1 MIIKGADILNK
12 VYLTGRLTRDVE
24 TRYSQSGM
32 ALARTGIAVD
42 RPTKNKEVD
51 FFNLAAFDK
60 TAEILGKYCSKGT
73 KILLEGHLRFSQYE
87 DKLGNKKSSV
97 DVIVDSF
104 EFTEPKAASKKS
116 DNDSDTATRSKDDWD
131 GEPIDPNDTPF

>member
-1 MIIKGADILNK
+1 MNK
-12 VYLTGRLTRDVE
+12 VFITGRLTRDVE

-60 TAEILGKYCSKGT
+60 TAEIMSKYCSKGT

-97 DVIVDSF
+97 DVIVDNF
-104 EFTEPKAASKKS
+104 EFTEPKSAKKN
-116 DNDSDTATRSKDDWD
+116 DGDSDTTTRSKDDWD

>member
-1 MIIKGADILNK
+1 MNK

-24 TRYSQSGM
+24 MRRSQSGM

-42 RPTKNKEVD
+42 RPTKNKDVD

-60 TAEILGKYCSKGT
+60 TAEIMGKYCSKGT

-87 DKLGNKKSSV
+87 DKQGNKKSSV
-97 DVIVDSF
+97 DVVIDSF
-104 EFTEPKAASKKS
+104 EFTESKGVSRKP
-116 DNDSDTATRSKDDWD
+116 DNDTDTDN
-131 GEPIDPNDTPF
+131 GNDSAPFDENDMPF

>member
-1 MIIKGADILNK
+1 MNK
-12 VYLTGRLTRDVE
+12 VTLSGRLTRDVE
-24 TRYSQSGM
+24 TRHSQSGM
-32 ALARTGIAVD
+32 TLARTGIAVD

-87 DKLGNKKSSV
+87 DKQGNKKSSV
-97 DVIVDSF
+97 DVVIDSF
-104 EFTEPKAASKKS
+104 EFTEPKDASRQP
-116 DNDSDTATRSKDDWD
+116 DNDTDN
-131 GEPIDPNDTPF
+131 GNDSAPFDENDMPF

>member
-1 MIIKGADILNK
+1 MNK

-24 TRYSQSGM
+24 LRRSQSGM
-32 ALARTGIAVD
+32 ALARVGIAVD

-87 DKLGNKKSSV
+87 DKQGNKKSSV
-97 DVIVDSF
+97 DVVIDSF
-104 EFTEPKAASKKS
+104 EFTEPKGASRKP
-116 DNDSDTATRSKDDWD
+116 DNDTDTDN
-131 GEPIDPNDTPF
+131 GNDSAPFDENDMPF

>member
-1 MIIKGADILNK
+1 MNK

-24 TRYSQSGM
+24 LRRSQSGM

-87 DKLGNKKSSV
+87 DKQGNKKSSV
-97 DVIVDSF
+97 DVVIDSF
-104 EFTEPKAASKKS
+104 EFAEPKGASRKP
-116 DNDSDTATRSKDDWD
+116 DNDTDTDN
-131 GEPIDPNDTPF
+131 GNDSAPFDENDMPF

>member
-1 MIIKGADILNK
+1 MNK

-60 TAEILGKYCSKGT
+60 TAEIMGKYCSKGT

-97 DVIVDSF
+97 DVVIDSF
-104 EFTEPKAASKKS
+104 EFTEPKSAKK
-116 DNDSDTATRSKDDWD
+116 NDGEGDSATQGKDDWD